1 MKEVKVISGDNLDEI
16 WRQLAADIDSN
27 GLLLQYN
34 SLIDHL
40 NKKIFLEIDIDP
52 GGGFESGYQTTK
64 FSSRIQNS
72 THFEFA
78 IHHQGFIDEIGK
90 FFGMQ
95 DVITGFPEFDKKVI
109 VKTNDEAKVI
119 SIFSDEKI
127 RNVFKDLTDF
137 VFHTTFNITPR
148 SDSEG
153 NFIELNIEDGI
164 TDPIML
170 REIYEGFYLVLIAID
185 PNE

>member
-1 MKEVKVISGDNLDEI
+1 MKDVKVISGDNLDEV

-27 GLLLQYN
+27 DLLLQYN
-34 SLIDHL
+34 VLINHL
-40 NKKIFLEIDIDP
+40 NKKVSLEIDIDP

-64 FSSRIQNS
+64 FSSNIQNS
-72 THFEFA
+72 THFQFA

-109 VKTNDEAKVI
+109 VKTNDEAKVK
-119 SIFSDEKI
+119 SIFSDEKV
-127 RNVFKDLTDF
+127 RNVFEDLTDF
-137 VFHTTFNITPR
+137 VFHTTSFIVPG

-153 NFIELNIEDGI
+153 KFIELNIEDGI

-170 REIYEGFYLVLIAID
+170 REIYEAFYSVLIAID
-185 PNE
+185 CNE